1 MGVPVQKVLPV
12 CCKSD
17 PHVSTKKHTVCR
29 IFFFHT
35 VCQYIFFSF
44 CTGIGKC
51 WYASTKKSILYWHE
65 DRDFY
70 DVADIS
76 AHAAIVPADPARLLA
91 PDNAVVVGMA
101 ARTALL
107 RVCKTGGHAQ
117 YVKALGEM
125 ASSRRPTV
133 W

>member
-1 MGVPVQKVLPV
+1 VPNDRGPGDGVLADCVLADCV
-12 CCKSD
+12 LADC
-17 PHVSTKKHTVCR
+17 VL
-29 IFFFHT
+29 
-35 VCQYIFFSF
+35 
-44 CTGIGKC
+44 
-51 WYASTKKSILYWHE
+51 A
-65 DRDFY
+65 DRVLADCVLA
-70 DVADIS
+70 DCVLADRVLADRVLADRVLADIS
-76 AHAAIVPADPARLLA
+76 AHAASVPADPARLLA